1 LRPVPARSSDGNSE
15 RWSGRR
21 VLVTGAGGFIGSHL
35 TEALVQAGA
44 SVRAFVRYTSRGD
57 HGWLDSSEP
66 EIIREVEIFRG
77 DLANPEAVAGAVAG
91 CDTILHLGAL
101 IPIPYSYRHPRE
113 FVTAN
118 VVGTLNVLEAARRE
132 EIDRIVHT
140 STSEVYGTAQ
150 EVPIDEQHPLHPQS
164 PYAATKVAADQLA
177 LSYQRSF
184 GTPVV
189 IARPFN
195 TFGPRQSARA
205 VIPTIVTQA
214 LTRDAIELGA
224 TDPTRDFL
232 YVGDTVHGIMRC
244 AEAEGVEAAV
254 INLGTGVEVS
264 IGEIVQRVLKLVGR
278 ELPVVLD
285 EQRVRPP
292 DSEVE
297 RLVADT
303 GKAKTLL
310 AWEPAVDL
318 DAGLKATID
327 WIDDSLGLYK
337 TSTYNV

>member
-1 LRPVPARSSDGNSE
+1 MPARSPDGKSE

-35 TEALVQAGA
+35 TEALVQTGA

-57 HGWLDSSEP
+57 HGWLESADP

-91 CDTILHLGAL
+91 CETVLHLGAL

-113 FVTAN
+113 FVAAN
-118 VVGTLNVLEAARRE
+118 VEGTLNVLEAARRE
-132 EIDRIVHT
+132 DVARIVHT

-150 EVPIDEQHPLHPQS
+150 SVPIDEQHPLRPQS

-177 LSYQRSF
+177 LSYRRSF

-189 IARPFN
+189 VARPFN

-224 TDPTRDFL
+224 TEPTRDFL
-232 YVGDTVHGIMRC
+232 YVADTVGGIVRC
-244 AEAEGVEAAV
+244 AEAAGIDGEV

-264 IGEIVQRVLKLVGR
+264 IGELADRVRHLAER
-278 ELPVVLD
+278 EVPVVLD
-285 EQRVRPP
+285 EARLRPP

-303 GKAKTLL
+303 TKARTLL
-310 AWEPAVDL
+310 SWEPAVDL
-318 DAGLKATID
+318 DAGLRATID

-337 TSTYNV
+337 ASTYNI